1 MFCYSIDGNINMLC
15 RERPAVC
22 CTKRETKSAVLC
34 YCTRICEGF
43 ASLPICIGATTRVSG
58 AARQEDPKN

>member
-1 MFCYSIDGNINMLC
+1 MLYN
-15 RERPAVC
+15 VH
-22 CTKRETKSAVLC
+22 TKRETKSAVLC